1 MRRTI
6 VAAIFAVLAA
16 AFYALSI
23 PMSKLLLADVGPTTM
38 AGLLYLGAGLG
49 MGVVFAL
56 RRRSGGIA
64 ESDLL
69 RRSDLPYTVAMVVL
83 DIIAPILLMLGVER
97 TAAANVSLL
106 NNFEIVATAL
116 IALCFFGEKVSGRL
130 WAAIA
135 LVTASSALLTFDG
148 GELSADPGSLLVL
161 GACLC
166 WGVENNC
173 TRRISNK
180 SSEQIVTVKGLCS
193 GLGSMIVAAIVGESL
208 PGLAVAAAAMALGF
222 VAYGLSINFYV
233 KAQRDLGA
241 ARTSA
246 FYSLAPFIG
255 VGFSFAILGEAPAST
270 FYLALAGM
278 AVATV
283 LMAWDSLAP
292 HMTKGSDKAAV
303 PSHDRS
309 FDAHRHLPHLTS
321 SRSAQQS
328 GEHSPRPVR

>member
-1 MRRTI
+1 MKRAV

-16 AFYALSI
+16 AFYALST
-23 PMSKLLLADVGPTTM
+23 PLTKLLLADVGPATL

-49 MGVVFAL
+49 MGIVYVL

-64 ESDLL
+64 KSDLL
-69 RRSDLPYTVAMVVL
+69 RKSDLPFTVAMVVL
-83 DIIAPILLMLGVER
+83 DILAPILLMLGVER
-97 TAAANVSLL
+97 TAASNVSLL

-116 IALCFFGEKVSGRL
+116 IALVFFGESVSGRL
-130 WAAIA
+130 WVAIA
-135 LVTASSALLTFDG
+135 LVTASSILLTFDG

-161 GACLC
+161 GACIC
-166 WGVENNC
+166 WGIENNC
-173 TRRISNK
+173 TRRISER

-193 GLGSMIVAAIVGESL
+193 GLGGLVVAAEVGEVPPEAAIIVAAMV
-208 PGLAVAAAAMALGF
+208 LGF

-255 VGFSFAILGEAPAST
+255 VGFSFAILGEAPGPT

-278 AVATV
+278 AVATA
-283 LMAWDSLAP
+283 LMAWDSLTP
-292 HMTKGSDKAAV
+292 NCG
-303 PSHDRS
+303 R
-309 FDAHRHLPHLTS
+309 TS
-321 SRSAQQS
+321 ERISKLQQS
-328 GEHSPRPVR
+328 